1 MLDNAFGLSDQ
12 LIGWRRDFHQH
23 PELGYQETRTS
34 NMIADILLGFG
45 YQVKRNIGITGVVA
59 EAGHD
64 APIIGIR
71 ADMDAL
77 PIEETNKVPY
87 ASTKKGIMHACGHDA
102 HIAMALGAAKLL
114 ISQINN
120 GTVRFLF
127 QPAEE
132 VADADGFSGA
142 QRMIQ
147 NGAMQGVNA
156 VIALHVSS
164 YLPVG
169 KIEISSG
176 PFSAGVDTFRGV
188 IIGDGGHGSRPHET
202 IDPFNLTAHV
212 IHALNSIVSRRLD
225 PLSPAVVSLGSIHG
239 GQAENVIPNEI
250 HLDGT
255 IRFLDKQTQNQIHA
269 EINRAFEITRVL
281 GGDYRLDFELGTMP
295 MTNHP
300 DAVRLITQT
309 AQELLGNECLRAPQK
324 GMGAED
330 FGCFSDIAPGA
341 MFNLGCQIE
350 GDQRQHHN
358 SNFDIDERCLP
369 YGTAILAEA
378 ALRYLRSG
386 GFLK

>member
-1 MLDNAFGLSDQ
+1 MLNEAFTLHDQ
-12 LIGWRRDFHQH
+12 LIAWRRDFHQH
-23 PELGYQETRTS
+23 PELGYQEVRTA
-34 NMIADILLGFG
+34 NVIAEILGGFG
-45 YQVKRNIGITGVVA
+45 YRVQCGIGKTGVIA
-59 EAGHD
+59 EFGYGSPMIAL
-64 APIIGIR
+64 R

-77 PIEETNKVPY
+77 PIEETNPVSY
-87 ASTKKGIMHACGHDA
+87 SSTHKGIMHACGHDA
-102 HIAMALGAAKLL
+102 HLAMALGAAKLL
-114 ISQINN
+114 SMQFLN

-132 VADADGFSGA
+132 VADEEGFSGA

-147 NGAMQGVNA
+147 DRAMQDVTA

-164 YLPVG
+164 YLSVG

-225 PLSPAVVSLGSIHG
+225 PISPAVVSLGAIHG

-255 IRFLDKQTQNQIHA
+255 IRFLDKHTQSQIHA
-269 EINRAFEITRVL
+269 EIKRSFELTRVL
-281 GGDYRLDFELGTMP
+281 GGDYRLTFEMGTLP

-300 DAVRLITQT
+300 DAVHLITQT
-309 AQELLGNECLRAPQK
+309 AEELLGRECLHSPQQ

-341 MFNLGCQIE
+341 MFNLGCRIE

-358 SNFDIDERCLP
+358 SNFDIDEHCLP
-369 YGTAILAEA
+369 YGTAILAYA
-378 ALRYLRSG
+378 AMRYLKSG
-386 GFLK
+386 GFPI

>member
-1 MLDNAFGLSDQ
+1 MLDKALALSDQ
-12 LIGWRRDFHQH
+12 LVAWRRDFHQH
-23 PELGYQETRTS
+23 PELGYQEARTS
-34 NMIADILLGFG
+34 NVIAETLFGFG
-45 YQVKRNIGITGVVA
+45 YQIKRNIGRTGIIA
-59 EAGHD
+59 EAGHGSPMI
-64 APIIGIR
+64 AIR

-77 PIEETNKVPY
+77 PIEETNQVPY
-87 ASTKKGIMHACGHDA
+87 ASTHKGIMHACGHDA
-102 HIAMALGAAKLL
+102 HMAMAVGAAKLL
-114 ISQINN
+114 ISQIRN
-120 GTVRFLF
+120 GAVRFLF

-132 VADADGFSGA
+132 VADEEGLSGA

-147 NGAMQGVNA
+147 DGAMQGVNA

-176 PFSAGVDTFRGV
+176 PFSAGVDTFRSV

-225 PLSPAVVSLGSIHG
+225 PISPAVVSLGSIHG

-255 IRFLDKQTQNQIHA
+255 IRFLDKHTQSQIHA
-269 EINRAFEITRVL
+269 EVKRAFELTRVL
-281 GGDYRLDFELGTMP
+281 GGDYRLTFELGTMP
-295 MTNHP
+295 MNNHP
-300 DAVRLITQT
+300 DAVRLITQV
-309 AQELLGNECLRAPQK
+309 AEDLFGKESLRSPQK

-350 GDQRQHHN
+350 GDQKQHHN

-369 YGTAILAEA
+369 YGTAVLAEA
-378 ALRYLRSG
+378 ALRYLQSG
-386 GFLK
+386 GFPK